1 MRLRQ
6 HLFAPDRLRSDAAM
20 TAKLPW
26 LTAQVIWLA
35 TLSLALSAFV
45 FGPWLLSIGVLATVA
60 LAGLAVVIVG
70 AAAAFMR
77 RGRVGLPSWA
87 EQPGTW
93 AMIVVAG
100 IVARLAWCALFPA
113 TLSSDP
119 QAYYEAAIQL
129 LQEGRYYNTADIVG
143 LDGQSTGVRVELLA
157 LRAPGLSFLLAG
169 WFAVFGI
176 GTWAIVG
183 LNLVIYVSSALV
195 LALAAR
201 RLIGPSSVAPVLLIF
216 AVWPKHIVYTGL
228 PLTEGLSL
236 LLLTLCV
243 LLFDLALAGSRRS
256 LAGAG
261 LAYGTAALVR
271 PSLVLLPAVWAGM
284 AWVASGSRVRQ
295 MLSVVVAAL
304 IGLAVI
310 APWTAR
316 NLRVLGHPVLIS
328 TNGGD
333 VLYRANNPLATGNWS
348 PAGERNLDAFI
359 QDEVRWN
366 ETGSAW
372 AWEWI
377 RSNPIG
383 FAKLAI
389 RKLGFLWGWEEE
401 GIIFHM
407 HYPEIA
413 AANRA
418 FSITADVIMNGWWF
432 ALLCA
437 VAASLMHQRAA
448 LTRSSFAIGLALSVL
463 LLTTVHMLYES
474 HARYHFPFVGALIL
488 LACTGP
494 FLAAPAGAEYVK
506 RGRQQDL
513 PTRLGQQ

>member
-1 MRLRQ
+1 M
-6 HLFAPDRLRSDAAM
+6 M
-20 TAKLPW
+20 AKLSW
-26 LTAQVIWLA
+26 LTAQGVWLA
-35 TLSLALSAFV
+35 TLALALSAFA
-45 FGPWLLSIGVLATVA
+45 FGPWLLSMGMPATVA
-60 LAGLAVVIVG
+60 LAGLAGVTVG
-70 AAAAFMR
+70 AAVALMR
-77 RGRVGLPSWA
+77 RGRVGLPPWA
-87 EQPGTW
+87 ERPGTW
-93 AMIVVAG
+93 AAIVAG
-100 IVARLAWCALFPA
+100 GVVARLAWCALFPA

-143 LDGQSTGVRVELLA
+143 VDGQPTGAQVELLA

-169 WFAVFGI
+169 WFAVFGS
-176 GTWAIVG
+176 GAWAIAG
-183 LNLVIYVSSALV
+183 LNLVIYAAGALV

-216 AVWPKHIVYTGL
+216 AIWPKHIGYTGL

-256 LAGAG
+256 LACAG
-261 LAYGTAALVR
+261 LAYGAAALVR
-271 PSLVLLPAVWAGM
+271 PSLVLVPAVWAGM
-284 AWVASGSRVRQ
+284 AWVASGSRMRQ
-295 MLSVVVAAL
+295 ILSIAAAAL

-316 NLRVLGHPVLIS
+316 NMHVLGHPVLIS

-333 VLYRANNPLATGNWS
+333 VLYRANNPLATGNWT
-348 PAGERNLDAFI
+348 PAGERNLGALI

-366 ETGSAW
+366 ETGSVW

-377 RSNPIG
+377 RSNPVE

-401 GIIFHM
+401 GILFHM

-413 AANRA
+413 ATNRA
-418 FSITADVIMNGWWF
+418 FVISADIVMNGWWF

-437 VAASLMHQRAA
+437 VAASLVHQRAA
-448 LTRSSFAIGLALSVL
+448 LTRSSLAIGLSLSVL
-463 LLTTVHMLYES
+463 LLTAVHMLYES

-488 LACTGP
+488 LACMGP
-494 FLAAPAGAEYVK
+494 FLAAPTRVERAKEA
-506 RGRQQDL
+506 RDRSRQRVL
-513 PTRLGQQ
+513 ASSEAS

>member
-1 MRLRQ
+1 
-6 HLFAPDRLRSDAAM
+6 M

-26 LTAQVIWLA
+26 LTAQVVWLA

-45 FGPWLLSIGVLATVA
+45 FGPWLLSMGVLATVA
-60 LAGLAVVIVG
+60 LAGVAMVIVG
-70 AAAAFMR
+70 AAVAFMR
-77 RGRVGLPSWA
+77 RGRVDLPSWA
-87 EQPGTW
+87 GRPSTW
-93 AMIVVAG
+93 VMIVVMG
-100 IVARLAWCALFPA
+100 MVARLAWCALFPA

-129 LQEGRYYNTADIVG
+129 LQEGRYYNIADIVG
-143 LDGQSTGVRVELLA
+143 LDGQSTGAQVELLA

-176 GTWAIVG
+176 EMWAIVG
-183 LNLVIYVSSALV
+183 LNLVIYVLSALV

-201 RLIGPSSVAPVLLIF
+201 RLIGPSGITPVLLIF
-216 AVWPKHIVYTGL
+216 AIWPKNIGYTGL

-261 LAYGTAALVR
+261 LAYGAAALVR
-271 PSLVLLPAVWAGM
+271 PSLVLVPAVWAGM
-284 AWVASGSRVRQ
+284 AWIASGSRIRQ
-295 MLSVVVAAL
+295 VLSIAVAAL

-316 NLRVLGHPVLIS
+316 NMRVLGHPVLIS

-333 VLYRANNPLATGNWS
+333 VLYRANNPLATGSWM
-348 PAGERNLDAFI
+348 PAGERDLGALI

-377 RSNPIG
+377 RSHPLG
-383 FAKLAI
+383 FAKLAV
-389 RKLGFLWGWEEE
+389 RKLGLLWGWEEE

-413 AANRA
+413 TASRA
-418 FSITADVIMNGWWF
+418 FIITADVVMNGWWF
-432 ALLCA
+432 SLLCA
-437 VAASLMHQRAA
+437 VAASLMYQRAA
-448 LTRSSFAIGLALSVL
+448 LTRSSLAIGLALSVL
-463 LLTTVHMLYES
+463 LLSAVHMLYES

-494 FLAAPAGAEYVK
+494 FLAAPAEAERVK
-506 RGRQQDL
+506 RNRRQNP
-513 PTRLGQQ
+513 PTRLGQ